1 MDRLMKVYS
10 KSILDAYII
19 IPDPSTDETD
29 NRTSY
34 FINWPMD
41 LTDDDELPILQQY
54 GLRSLGWSYK
64 KSMTEGF
71 YKNYMSVY
79 LILFLVD
86 QFMPQT
92 AVYDTDIKDTDFL
105 KNENGGIVYDPRK
118 QYAPANLN
126 RHRALS
132 AGITD
137 HHWNRLGLEGMVL
150 ALPWWETCKTV
161 VPTGKK
167 ELAQTTGQIVDGRI
181 DFEKTGENFC
191 IYIDANDNIMQGEE
205 HFGYWKTD
213 ITQPLDTEERFLL
226 IDRLDWYHLYF

>member
-1 MDRLMKVYS
+1 MNVH
-10 KSILDAYII
+10 
-19 IPDPSTDETD
+19 
-29 NRTSY
+29 
-34 FINWPMD
+34 
-41 LTDDDELPILQQY
+41 
-54 GLRSLGWSYK
+54 
-64 KSMTEGF
+64 
-71 YKNYMSVY
+71 

-86 QFMPQT
+86 KFMPHT
-92 AVYDTDIKDTDFL
+92 PVYDTDIKDTDFL

-161 VPTGKK
+161 APTGKK
-167 ELAQTTGQIVDGRI
+167 ELARRTGQIVDGRI
-181 DFEKTGENFC
+181 DFEKTGETFC
-191 IYIDANDNIMQGEE
+191 IYIDANDNIMKGEE

-213 ITQPLDTEERFLL
+213 ITQPLDTEVRFLL
-226 IDRLDWYHLYF
+226 EVIYVSTDSIFVEVSAKKISFDTLDWYRL